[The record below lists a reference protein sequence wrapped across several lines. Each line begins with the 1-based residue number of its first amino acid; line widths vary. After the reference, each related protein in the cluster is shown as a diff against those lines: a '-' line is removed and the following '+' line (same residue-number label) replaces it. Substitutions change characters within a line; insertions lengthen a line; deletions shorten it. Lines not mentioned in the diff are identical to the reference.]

1 MAPLPGM
8 SEMTALSPL
17 AEIEANVQLRAKKL
31 QMDVGRD
38 TGRDL
43 LRTLVREE
51 VSRWSDDYKRGLR
64 SFDLS
69 DPDLSDPDLVAERA
83 LRNVA
88 GYGPL
93 EPLLADDDVW
103 EIMINAPDTSMAE
116 CRYRH
121 RARSRAPKL
130 F

>member
-1 MAPLPGM
+1 MSRGDGTLPGM

-31 QMDVGRD
+31 EMDVDRA

-51 VSRWSDDYKRGLR
+51 VSAWSDDYKRGLR

-69 DPDLSDPDLVAERA
+69 DPELVTERA

-116 CRYRH
+116 SCV
-121 RARSRAPKL
+121 
-130 F
+130 